1 MSVVVDTDITGGQ
14 VTLASALA
22 RAQAQL
28 LPATGPNSTDTTPA
42 GAVVDAGGMMPSI
55 NAKASSLYG
64 LSPEQT
70 LMLERAIAS
79 AASAA
84 QLQAEAEAALEEEE
98 EAVEDE
104 PPSEGEGEGGDEEDQ

>member
-1 MSVVVDTDITGGQ
+1 M
-14 VTLASALA
+14 
-22 RAQAQL
+22 
-28 LPATGPNSTDTTPA
+28 PATGPNSTDTTPA
-42 GAVVDAGGMMPSI
+42 GAVADAGGMMPSI

-98 EAVEDE
+98 EAVEGE
-104 PPSEGEGEGGDEEDQ
+104 SPSEGDGGDEDQ